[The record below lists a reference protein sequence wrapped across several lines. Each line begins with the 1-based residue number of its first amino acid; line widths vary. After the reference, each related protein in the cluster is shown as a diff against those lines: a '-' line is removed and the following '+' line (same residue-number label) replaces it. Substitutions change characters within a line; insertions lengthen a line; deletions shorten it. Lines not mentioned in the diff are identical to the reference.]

1 MSLEELDKSDKQ
13 LGKFIGFLSAAI
25 DDLQQ
30 ATPHLIER
38 IDTYIGD
45 EVLGNGARF
54 LQPGKCS

>member
-13 LGKFIGFLSAAI
+13 LGKFIGFLSGAI

-30 ATPHLIER
+30 ATPRLVER

-45 EVLGNGARF
+45 EVLGTEPAS
-54 LQPGKCS
+54 QQHGKCS